1 MNDTWSIRRW
11 TTQGIICR
19 SDSLWASPLLWFPSQ
34 MDPEAL
40 TAISAVRTM
49 LSGQIIILF
58 QTFVISDSIRKVA
71 PFFSTYSVEG
81 L

>member
-1 MNDTWSIRRW
+1 
-11 TTQGIICR
+11 
-19 SDSLWASPLLWFPSQ
+19 

-40 TAISAVRTM
+40 AAISAVWPM
-49 LSGQIIILF
+49 CPGQFIILF

-71 PFFSTYSVEG
+71 PFFQISTYSGEG